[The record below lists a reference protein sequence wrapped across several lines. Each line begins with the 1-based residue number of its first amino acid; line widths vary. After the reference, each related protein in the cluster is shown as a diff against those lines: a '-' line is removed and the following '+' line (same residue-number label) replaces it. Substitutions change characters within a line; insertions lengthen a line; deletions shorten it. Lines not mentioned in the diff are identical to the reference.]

1 MALFFKKR
9 TAAKSPA
16 YEAVKAPIKTNTN
29 PYEAKKEPAYETVK
43 KPIKNPSKKE
53 VPYEA
58 KKPSTK
64 GDSPYEAKKPS
75 KGNSNT
81 YKA

>member
-9 TAAKSPA
+9 TAAKAPA

-29 PYEAKKEPAYETVK
+29 PYEAKKEPVYETVK
-43 KPIKNPSKKE
+43 KPIKKPSKNEE
-53 VPYEA
+53 V
-58 KKPSTK
+58 
-64 GDSPYEAKKPS
+64 PYEAKKPS

>member
-9 TAAKSPA
+9 TAAKAPA
-16 YEAVKAPIKTNTN
+16 YEAVKAPVKTNTN
-29 PYEAKKEPAYETVK
+29 PYEAKKEPAYEAVK
-43 KPIKNPSKKE
+43 KPI
-53 VPYEA
+53 